1 MIVIKNKLI
10 LNNED
15 LKKNLYMYF
24 HLMVVSSFPL
34 DNDTAILLFFMTHLV
49 LFKSIHFCYK

>member
-1 MIVIKNKLI
+1 MIVIKNKLT